1 MRVDDFPAELTP
13 LQGAMPVWC
22 ATVDA
27 AMWRHAAE
35 DVREKGGRLVALWGA
50 PRCCAHD
57 PSIRSGL
64 VWLKLPLMPQ
74 QLLYPDIGDILPRR
88 QPHAAGPAFD
98 LVGVRADSRDQRRW
112 LRHGAWP
119 GDQFPLRESFDG
131 THHWPNSG

>member
-13 LQGAMPVWC
+13 LQGAMPAWC

-27 AMWRHAAE
+27 AMWRHAAQ

-50 PRCCAHD
+50 GAAVHMTLT
-57 PSIRSGL
+57 IRSGL

-74 QLLYPDIGDILPRR
+74 QLLYPDISDIFP
-88 QPHAAGPAFD
+88 AANRMQRAAFD
-98 LVGVRADSRDQRRW
+98 MVGVRADSRDQRRW

-119 GDQFPLRESFDG
+119 GDQFPLARVIRRNASLA
-131 THHWPNSG
+131 